1 MRYIYQHKDWP
12 KFRWDSAELAAELE
26 AASFSTGKFSGR
38 LAAIGFAVQ
47 SEAVCET
54 LSAEI
59 LNSAEIEG
67 ERLNRDDVRSS
78 VAKRMEVV
86 LSDAK
91 RATSR
96 ETEAR
101 ADMIIDAT
109 RNWEV
114 PMTVGRL
121 FSWHAALFPT
131 GYSGLS
137 KIAVGRFRDDSDGPM
152 RVVSRHGMMER
163 VHFVAPDAQLL
174 DGEIKRLMDYVNS
187 DDAGTPWL
195 VRAAVAHLWF
205 LTLHPFDDG
214 NGRLARALTEYL
226 LAKGERSAMRFYSLS
241 AEIQAGK
248 DAYYDAI
255 ERAQRGTLDV
265 TRWIRWFLGCHR
277 RAVGTAQVRLGSI
290 LAKAEFWNAHASDE
304 LTANQRAMLNRL
316 FDGFKGNLTSSKWA
330 KICKVSQ
337 DTASREI
344 NALVAKGIFRREGQ
358 GRSTHYVLRE
368 ECCQCGNAATANGQ
382 FQ

>member
-1 MRYIYQHKDWP
+1 MD
-12 KFRWDSAELAAELE
+12 
-26 AASFSTGKFSGR
+26 
-38 LAAIGFAVQ
+38 
-47 SEAVCET
+47 
-54 LSAEI
+54 
-59 LNSAEIEG
+59 
-67 ERLNRDDVRSS
+67 
-78 VAKRMEVV
+78 
-86 LSDAK
+86 
-91 RATSR
+91 
-96 ETEAR
+96 
-101 ADMIIDAT
+101 
-109 RNWEV
+109 
-114 PMTVGRL
+114 RL

-195 VRAAVAHLWF
+195 VRAALAHLWF

-241 AEIQAGK
+241 AEIQAEK
-248 DAYYDAI
+248 EAYYDEI

-265 TRWIRWFLGCHR
+265 TRWLKWFLGCHR
-277 RAVGTAQVRLGSI
+277 RAVGEAEVRLKTI
-290 LAKAEFWNAHASDE
+290 LDKAEFWEAHSSDE

-344 NALVAKGIFRREGQ
+344 NALVAKGILRREGQ
-358 GRSTHYVLRE
+358 GRSTHYVL
-368 ECCQCGNAATANGQ
+368 A
-382 FQ
+382 

>member
-1 MRYIYQHKDWP
+1 M
-12 KFRWDSAELAAELE
+12 
-26 AASFSTGKFSGR
+26 
-38 LAAIGFAVQ
+38 Q
-47 SEAVCET
+47 SDAVCET

-78 VAKRMEVV
+78 VAKRMDIV
-86 LSDAK
+86 LSGAK
-91 RATSR
+91 SATSR
-96 ETEAR
+96 EAEAR
-101 ADMIIDAT
+101 ADMMIDAT
-109 RNWEV
+109 QNWDA
-114 PMTVGRL
+114 PMTAERL
-121 FSWHAALFPT
+121 FAWHAALFPT

-137 KIAVGRFRDDSDGPM
+137 RIAVGRFRDDVEGPM

-174 DGEIKRLMDYVNS
+174 DGEIKRLMDYVNR

-195 VRAAVAHLWF
+195 VRAALAHLWF

-214 NGRLARALTEYL
+214 NGRLTRALTEYL

-241 AEIQAGK
+241 AEIQAEK

-265 TRWIRWFLGCHR
+265 TRWIRWFLCCHR
-277 RAVGTAQVRLGSI
+277 RAVGTAEVRLGSI

-344 NALVAKGIFRREGQ
+344 NALVAKGILRREGQ
-358 GRSTHYVLRE
+358 GRSTHYALRE
-368 ECCQCGNAATANGQ
+368 ECCQCGNAANDNVANCQ
-382 FQ
+382 